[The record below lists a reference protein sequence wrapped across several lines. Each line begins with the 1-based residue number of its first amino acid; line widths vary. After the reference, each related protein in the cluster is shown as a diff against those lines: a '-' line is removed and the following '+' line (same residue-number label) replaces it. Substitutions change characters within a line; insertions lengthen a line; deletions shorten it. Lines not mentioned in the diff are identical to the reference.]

1 LVFFLAG
8 PLLAFDPMDNPDG
21 EMTQVLTPFTSVIVP
36 PFFAHASSLTSDPFA
51 TAGAAAVRTA
61 AAIAAV
67 VNADNQIRL
76 IGLLSV

>member
-8 PLLAFDPMDNPDG
+8 ALLAFDPRDNPDA

-36 PFFAHASSLTSDPFA
+36 PLFTHASSVTSDPFA
-51 TAGAAAVRTA
+51 TAGPAAVRTA